1 MGSIRATS
9 SPSYQ
14 PQTGGQTV
22 TQQVLKGDRSFGL
35 LVRWPP
41 RYRGDIDAMRN
52 IRVNAPAGRERAA
65 GQIA

>member
-1 MGSIRATS
+1 MGLIRATAP
-9 SPSYQ
+9 PSYQ

-22 TQQVLKGDRSFGL
+22 TQALKGDRSFGL
-35 LVRWPP
+35 VVRWPP